1 MLLFVS
7 VLGRVIK
14 RGRIGER
21 EGKVVYTVI
30 VHVHSLRV
38 EYRDDNQST
47 GSRASLITVRQERR
61 EARSKS

>member
-1 MLLFVS
+1 M
-7 VLGRVIK
+7 IW
-14 RGRIGER
+14 ER